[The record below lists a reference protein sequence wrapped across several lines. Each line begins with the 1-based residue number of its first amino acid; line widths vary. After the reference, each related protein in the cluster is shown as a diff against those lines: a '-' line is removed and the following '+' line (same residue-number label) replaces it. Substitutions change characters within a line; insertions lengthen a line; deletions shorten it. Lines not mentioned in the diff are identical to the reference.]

1 MPRAKKGLYKVQIFK
16 KTTGPCLS
24 RSYYSMPPCLGCLS
38 ISVWVRA
45 WWAGSRWNGKCC
57 GTAGWRWWSRRCS
70 TAGYTTPSRQKGKHL
85 MVMARK
91 YLNFGGKII
100 KNLAGKVCF
109 NLLSTVEVKQ
119 IILCFL
125 QNKYIFW
132 HYKYVVYF
140 SFVSTLKIGMILI
153 FDCKYLFMWLSAVRI
168 ISNFEILFYFI
179 YKSSGSGEYFLWYSV
194 GGSREVRKL
203 GWYTVRQF
211 NWWR

>member
-85 MVMARK
+85 MVIARK

-119 IILCFL
+119 IIRSLFFTEQIHILTL
-125 QNKYIFW
+125 QI
-132 HYKYVVYF
+132 
-140 SFVSTLKIGMILI
+140 
-153 FDCKYLFMWLSAVRI
+153 CC
-168 ISNFEILFYFI
+168 ILFICFNLKNWHDPYFWLQI
-179 YKSSGSGEYFLWYSV
+179 FVNVIVSC
-194 GGSREVRKL
+194 
-203 GWYTVRQF
+203 Q
-211 NWWR
+211 NN